1 MPIVR
6 YLVAPNSDFDGC
18 HWMCYPVLYRSM
30 ITYHTIPYHTIPQY
44 TISHYTI
51 PYHITLYYIL
61 PYHITLYYTLPYHII
76 PCHTIPCHTIP
87 YHTMLGVL
95 CLVYHA
101 WWSTFLI
108 LRLCEQANFVKLCIR
123 ATKHK
128 LNDYDQYLSRSDNCV
143 SIWS

>member
-76 PCHTIPCHTIP
+76 PYHAIPYHAIPYHTIPCLV
-87 YHTMLGVL
+87 YCAWCTMLGGQL
-95 CLVYHA
+95 SSYCG
-101 WWSTFLI
+101 
-108 LRLCEQANFVKLCIR
+108 FVSERISL
-123 ATKHK
+123 
-128 LNDYDQYLSRSDNCV
+128 NCV
-143 SIWS
+143 YVLPNTSLMTMINT